1 MHLVLR
7 SSRARGAWSFK
18 RPRNEAGIKRLT
30 ERFGLRYGVRV
41 ISMAN
46 VGNHLHLHIKLSN
59 RRGYAPFIRALT
71 GAIAM
76 LVSGAKRDHGIE
88 GKFWDYRPF
97 TRVVVSLKAFL
108 NLRDYIAI
116 NRLEGFGYRRDEA
129 RMIIERSRAGQRG
142 IEHCIRAGV

>member
-1 MHLVLR
+1 
-7 SSRARGAWSFK
+7 
-18 RPRNEAGIKRLT
+18 
-30 ERFGLRYGVRV
+30 
-41 ISMAN
+41 MAN
-46 VGNHLHLHIKLSN
+46 VGNHLHLHVKLSN

-76 LVSGAKRDHGIE
+76 LVSGARRDHGIE

-97 TRVVVSLKAFL
+97 TRVIVSLKAFL

-116 NRLEGFGYRRDEA
+116 NRLEGFGYRRDDARMIIERRRDEA

-142 IEHCIRAGV
+142 IEHCIRAGA